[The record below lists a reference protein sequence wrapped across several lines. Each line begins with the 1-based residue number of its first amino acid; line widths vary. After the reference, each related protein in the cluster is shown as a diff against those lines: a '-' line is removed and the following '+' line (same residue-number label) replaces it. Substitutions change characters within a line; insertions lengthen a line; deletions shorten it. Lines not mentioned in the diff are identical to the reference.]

1 MTHTEAQRHKSVSDL
16 CKESKAFKKQI
27 TNLVLDGPMGA
38 YDRNTGKPVFQGQQS
53 AHAHCKD
60 EYLTVDELVA
70 RMGFGDSRDL
80 VSDTLRKDVYS
91 LLRREYD
98 RGRMKREKVVCSIT
112 DRDCWGYK
120 SII

>member
-1 MTHTEAQRHKSVSDL
+1 MTRTEAQRHKSLFEL
-16 CKESKAFKKQI
+16 CEESSEFKKRI
-27 TNLVLDGPMGA
+27 TSLVLDGPMGA
-38 YDRNTGKPVFQGQQS
+38 YDRNTGTPVFQGQQS

-60 EYLTVDELVA
+60 ECLTVDELVA
-70 RMGFGDSRDL
+70 RMGFGDKREL
-80 VSDTLRKDVYS
+80 VSDVLRKDVYS

-112 DRDCWGYK
+112 DRDCWGYN